1 MKIAII
7 TNCSKSKK
15 QKAQQSLIA
24 MNLKEDSIDQ
34 VSNEWSEKVKA
45 STCGTLAARDQY
57 VGRSFKEVKNIE
69 QTKSF
74 DWHIISAGL
83 GLISSEKQIPSYDL
97 TITNGS
103 PNSIIQKLNCDRGI
117 CDWWEKIN
125 EQFNHENFPIAK
137 LLNENRDTLFLF
149 ALTKSYFNLISSEF
163 SKIKDKSNIR
173 LFGFR
178 DSNNLVES
186 VKKYFLPYD
195 PSKFDGP
202 DSENNGI
209 KNDYPRRVMR
219 HYVEHILCQL
229 KGPNFEQESKLVE
242 EYLST
247 KTPKKILKNKK
258 YTDAFIIEKIKDYK
272 KEDYPTHRILLKH
285 FRHDLN
291 IACEDSRFKALF
303 HEVL

>member
-7 TNCSKSKK
+7 TNCSKRKK
-15 QKAQQSLIA
+15 HKAQQSLMA
-24 MNLKEDSIDQ
+24 MNLKEDSIEQ

-45 STCGTLAARDQY
+45 STRHTLAARDQY

-83 GLISSEKQIPSYDL
+83 GLISSEKEIPSYDL

-103 PNSIIQKLNCDRGI
+103 SNSIIQKLNCNRGI
-117 CDWWEKIN
+117 CDWWKKIN
-125 EQFNHENFPIAK
+125 EKFNHESFPIAK
-137 LLNENRDTLFLF
+137 LINENKDTLFLF

-163 SKIKDKSNIR
+163 SQIKDKSKIR

-178 DSNNLVES
+178 DSNNLDLS
-186 VKKYFLPYD
+186 VKNYFLPYD
-195 PSKFDGP
+195 SSKFDGP

-229 KGPNFEQESKLVE
+229 KEPNFEQESKLVE
-242 EYLST
+242 EYLSN
-247 KTPKKILKNKK
+247 KTPQKILKNKK
-258 YTDAFIIEKIKDYK
+258 YTDAFIIEKIKNYK
-272 KEDYPTHRILLKH
+272 REDYPTHRILLKH

>member
-1 MKIAII
+1 MKIGII

-15 QKAQQSLIA
+15 QKVQQDLMA
-24 MNLKEDSIDQ
+24 LNLKEGLIDQ
-34 VSNEWSEKVKA
+34 VSNEWSEKVKG
-45 STCGTLAARDQY
+45 SIHETLPARDQY
-57 VGRSFKEVKNIE
+57 VGRSFKEVKKIEKIQNIN
-69 QTKSF
+69 
-74 DWHIISAGL
+74 WHIISAGL
-83 GLISSEKQIPSYDL
+83 GLISSEKEIPSYDL

-103 PNSIIQKLNCDRGI
+103 SNSIVQKLNCNSGI
-117 CDWWEKIN
+117 SDWWKKIN
-125 EQFNHENFPIAK
+125 EKFNHGSFPIAK
-137 LLNENRDTLFLF
+137 LINEYKDTLFLF

-163 SKIKDKSNIR
+163 SQIKDNSKIR

-178 DSNNLVES
+178 DSNNLDLS

-229 KGPNFEQESKLVE
+229 RGPNFEQESKLVE
-242 EYLST
+242 EYLSN
-247 KTPKKILKNKK
+247 KTPQKILNNKK
-258 YTDAFIIEKIKDYK
+258 YTDDYIIEKIKDYK